1 MSTRRKAA
9 CFWCIFKIKN
19 FSTTQVSLF
28 FSLWLLFLKKTKEEE
43 EEEEEEEKKEEKK
56 ASNFQSCRLLFYTHT
71 YKELAQRRRS
81 KTERR
86 RATH

>member
-1 MSTRRKAA
+1 LSTRRKAS

-28 FSLWLLFLKKTKEEE
+28 FSLAALLKKTKEE

>member
-1 MSTRRKAA
+1 VYFQNQKFFDHTS
-9 CFWCIFKIKN
+9 
-19 FSTTQVSLF
+19 FSPP
-28 FSLWLLFLKKTKEEE
+28 LWLLFLKNKEEE
-43 EEEEEEEKKEEKK
+43 EKKRGKKEEKK

-86 RATH
+86 RATTLK